1 MIKAVFLDMDG
12 TVISHKQ
19 GKVLESTKD
28 AICQLRERGIKV
40 FAATGRHILE
50 MEELDE
56 RTRFG
61 YEYFGTWS
69 K

>member
-50 MEELDE
+50 MEEL
-56 RTRFG
+56 R
-61 YEYFGTWS
+61 
-69 K
+69 

>member
-28 AICQLRERGIKV
+28 ASVSCGSGELKFLLRQGGIYWRWKN
-40 FAATGRHILE
+40 FR
-50 MEELDE
+50 
-56 RTRFG
+56 
-61 YEYFGTWS
+61 
-69 K
+69 